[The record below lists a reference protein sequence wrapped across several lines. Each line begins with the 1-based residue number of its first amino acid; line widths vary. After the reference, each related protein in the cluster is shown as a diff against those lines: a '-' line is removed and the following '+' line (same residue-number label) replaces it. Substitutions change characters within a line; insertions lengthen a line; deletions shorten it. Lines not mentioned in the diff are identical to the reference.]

1 MPFQLMPS
9 GVPRRKRL
17 FDLALAIPGIIVA
30 LPILLIVGFAIVLV
44 EGSPVLF
51 LQPRPGRNGRIFTL
65 IKFRSMRNAFDPQG
79 CPLPD
84 EQRLSGLGRF
94 LRATSLDE
102 LPELINVLN
111 GEISLVGPRPLL
123 VKYLELY
130 SPEQSRRHTV
140 QPGITGLAQINGRNA
155 LTWEDKFI
163 LDVWYVD
170 HWSLRLDIKII
181 LLTAWKVIQRE
192 GINGPG
198 QATNDE
204 FKGNQ

>member
-1 MPFQLMPS
+1 MPS

-65 IKFRSMRNAFDPQG
+65 IKFRSMRNAFDRQG
-79 CPLPD
+79 HPLPD
-84 EQRLSGLGRF
+84 EQRLSGLCHF

-102 LPELINVLN
+102 LPEMINVLK

-123 VKYLELY
+123 VKYLDLY

-140 QPGITGLAQINGRNA
+140 QPGITGWAQVNGRNA
-155 LTWEDKFI
+155 LTWEDKFK

-181 LLTAWKVIQRE
+181 LLTVWKVIKRE

-198 QATNDE
+198 QATNEE
-204 FKGNQ
+204 FKGKP

>member
-1 MPFQLMPS
+1 MPS

-51 LQPRPGRNGRIFTL
+51 LQPRPGRNRRIFTL
-65 IKFRSMRNAFDPQG
+65 IKFRSMRNAFDRQG
-79 CPLPD
+79 HPLPD
-84 EQRLSGLGRF
+84 EQRLSGLGHF

-102 LPELINVLN
+102 LPEMINVLK

-123 VKYLELY
+123 VKYLDLY

-140 QPGITGLAQINGRNA
+140 QPGITGWAQVNGRNA
-155 LTWEDKFI
+155 LTWEDKFK

-181 LLTAWKVIQRE
+181 LLTVWKVIKRE

-198 QATNDE
+198 QATNEE
-204 FKGNQ
+204 FKGKP

>member
-17 FDLALAIPGIIVA
+17 FDLTLAIPGIIVA

-65 IKFRSMRNAFDPQG
+65 IKFRSMRNAFDRQG
-79 CPLPD
+79 HPLPD
-84 EQRLSGLGRF
+84 EQRLSGLGHF

-102 LPELINVLN
+102 LPEMINVLK

-123 VKYLELY
+123 VKYLDLY

-140 QPGITGLAQINGRNA
+140 QPGITGWAQVNGRNA
-155 LTWEDKFI
+155 LTWEDKFK

-181 LLTAWKVIQRE
+181 LLTVWKVIKRE

-198 QATNDE
+198 QATNEE
-204 FKGNQ
+204 FKGKP

>member
-65 IKFRSMRNAFDPQG
+65 IKFRSMRNAFDRQG
-79 CPLPD
+79 HPLPD
-84 EQRLSGLGRF
+84 EQRLSGLGHF

-102 LPELINVLN
+102 LPEIINVLK

-123 VKYLELY
+123 VKYLDLY

-140 QPGITGLAQINGRNA
+140 QPGITGWAQVNGRNA
-155 LTWEDKFI
+155 LTWEDKFK

-181 LLTAWKVIQRE
+181 LLTVWKVIKRD

-198 QATNDE
+198 QATNEE
-204 FKGNQ
+204 FKGKP

>member
-1 MPFQLMPS
+1 MPS

-65 IKFRSMRNAFDPQG
+65 IKFRSMRNAFDRQG
-79 CPLPD
+79 HPLPD
-84 EQRLSGLGRF
+84 EQRLSGLGHF

-102 LPELINVLN
+102 LPEMINVLK

-123 VKYLELY
+123 VKYLDLY

-140 QPGITGLAQINGRNA
+140 QPGITGWAQVNGRNA
-155 LTWEDKFI
+155 LTWEDKFK

-181 LLTAWKVIQRE
+181 LLTVWKVIKRD

-198 QATNDE
+198 QATNEE
-204 FKGNQ
+204 FKGKP

>member
-1 MPFQLMPS
+1 MPS

-65 IKFRSMRNAFDPQG
+65 IKFRSMRNAFDCQG
-79 CPLPD
+79 HPLPD
-84 EQRLSGLGRF
+84 EQRLSGLGHF

-102 LPELINVLN
+102 LPEMINVLK

-123 VKYLELY
+123 VKYLDLY

-140 QPGITGLAQINGRNA
+140 QPGITGWAQVNGRNA
-155 LTWEDKFI
+155 LTWEDKFK

-181 LLTAWKVIQRE
+181 LLTVWKVIKRD

-198 QATNDE
+198 QATNEE
-204 FKGNQ
+204 FKGKP

>member
-9 GVPRRKRL
+9 GVPLRKRL

-65 IKFRSMRNAFDPQG
+65 IKFRSMRNAFDRQG
-79 CPLPD
+79 HPLPD
-84 EQRLSGLGRF
+84 EQRLSGLGHF

-102 LPELINVLN
+102 LPEMINVLK

-123 VKYLELY
+123 VKYLDLY

-140 QPGITGLAQINGRNA
+140 QPGITGWAQVNGRNA
-155 LTWEDKFI
+155 LTWEDKFK

-181 LLTAWKVIQRE
+181 LLTVWKVIKRE

-198 QATNDE
+198 QATNEE
-204 FKGNQ
+204 FKGKP

>member
-65 IKFRSMRNAFDPQG
+65 IKFRSMRNAFDRQG
-79 CPLPD
+79 HPLPD
-84 EQRLSGLGRF
+84 EQRLSGLGHF

-102 LPELINVLN
+102 LPEMINVLK

-123 VKYLELY
+123 VKYLDLY

-140 QPGITGLAQINGRNA
+140 QPGITGWAQVNGRNA
-155 LTWEDKFI
+155 LTWEDKFK

-181 LLTAWKVIQRE
+181 LLTVWKVIKRD

-198 QATNDE
+198 QATNEE
-204 FKGNQ
+204 FKGKP